1 MPSKRNLWD
10 GFAISRQ
17 LETFLRRLWFSIF
30 PLFIEKPPWKL
41 ENIFFQKFDSKICI
55 NETHRGKFKFPKRKG
70 NNETLRT
77 KRSNFDHFYHFTQLC
92 SSFLF
97 LISLSRG
104 KRIHL
109 FFKPRIEREGREK
122 KHNLISPRTWILKKI
137 KIPKEKGRVYYP
149 KNKYRALEISKQKGG
164 AKSGKEKGTIP
175 IMWNSS
181 PYVERSMSRRG
192 TRHRLVDAWAGGGW
206 GGREVVGG
214 RGPVD
219 TAESPERGEPRENS
233 HGWKY
238 KSFFVLLLLLSLASF
253 LRLPRF
259 IRGCNLELGFYGARS
274 NVLLSF
280 PPLSAFISR
289 FFLSSFFLRER

>member
-10 GFAISRQ
+10 GFAISRR

-149 KNKYRALEISKQKGG
+149 KNKYRALEISRIQTK
-164 AKSGKEKGTIP
+164 
-175 IMWNSS
+175 
-181 PYVERSMSRRG
+181 RRG
-192 TRHRLVDAWAGGGW
+192 EKWEGKRDDSHHVKLEPVR
-206 GGREVVGG
+206 REVDVEE
-214 RGPVD
+214 RDETSTCRRV
-219 TAESPERGEPRENS
+219 SWRRLRGEGS
-233 HGWKY
+233 GWWSRAGRY
-238 KSFFVLLLLLSLASF
+238 SRKSRTRRA
-253 LRLPRF
+253 
-259 IRGCNLELGFYGARS
+259 ARK
-274 NVLLSF
+274 F
-280 PPLSAFISR
+280 ARMEI
-289 FFLSSFFLRER
+289 